1 MRMDVTETEEIIVHN
16 LPSQKPQAP
25 KQPHN
30 LAVAFNVNMN
40 ATISS
45 TTNNRTKWNISF
57 FCPLFYYFKIIG
69 DNGLG

>member
-1 MRMDVTETEEIIVHN
+1 MDVTETEEIIVHN

-45 TTNNRTKWNISF
+45 TNNNRTKWNISF
-57 FCPLFYYFKIIG
+57 FVRISITSKSSVTMA
-69 DNGLG
+69 

>member
-1 MRMDVTETEEIIVHN
+1 MDVTETEEIIVHN

-57 FCPLFYYFKIIG
+57 FVRFSITSKSSVTMA
-69 DNGLG
+69 